1 MTEPRLLITGGV
13 MMRYEGSKVNARVV
27 SHERYQRML
36 EKFYNCK
43 NYATEEEFKRAMNIV
58 VAEKE

>member
-1 MTEPRLLITGGV
+1 
-13 MMRYEGSKVNARVV
+13 MRYEGSKVNARVV